1 MLKSDSIKELTA
13 ALSKAQSEFK
23 PVVKNA
29 NNPFFKSTYA
39 TLDAVIDATKE
50 ALTKNGLAVIQGNE
64 PTETGVI
71 VTTFLSHSSGEW
83 IESQLAMPVTKPDP
97 QGYGSAITYGRRYAL
112 SAILNVASEEDDD
125 ANTASTKNGTVASPV
140 VKKQTQYTPD
150 PIMDATRDAKSVF
163 RCPECGAMGKFHKP
177 DCHYAN

>member
-1 MLKSDSIKELTA
+1 MIKSDSIKELSA

-39 TLDAVIDATKE
+39 TLDAVIEATKE
-50 ALTKNGLAVIQGNE
+50 ALSKNNLSIVQGNE

-71 VTTFLSHSSGEW
+71 VTTLLSHASGEW

-112 SAILNVASEEDDD
+112 SAILGVASEEDDD
-125 ANTASTKNGTVASPV
+125 ANTASTKNGTVPSPV
-140 VKKQTQYTPD
+140 RKMQTKVTTTCDVCHAPAGK
-150 PIMDATRDAKSVF
+150 PHATG
-163 RCPECGAMGKFHKP
+163 C
-177 DCHYAN
+177 ANA